1 MVVYRK
7 RKVDLGTG
15 DETLYIFA
23 APWQVLSDVFA
34 VDVRQYGRE
43 LRSSIQEVLDYEYDS
58 AFFNGSVYGFSVYRD
73 VTVIDRVGDD
83 TATVLAEVDTQ
94 RLQSLV
100 GAYLAD
106 NGADIERAE
115 WETDWAT
122 DAVIR

>member
-43 LRSSIQEVLDYEYDS
+43 LRSSIQEVLTMNMTPRFS
-58 AFFNGSVYGFSVYRD
+58 TVRCTAFPCIG
-73 VTVIDRVGDD
+73 T
-83 TATVLAEVDTQ
+83 
-94 RLQSLV
+94 
-100 GAYLAD
+100 
-106 NGADIERAE
+106 
-115 WETDWAT
+115 
-122 DAVIR
+122 